1 MNTKKILMTGGSG
14 FIGSHFHNVLSKEN
28 IINLDLVKP
37 NQNQKS
43 NFIQGDIR
51 KKEDIERAIEG
62 ENVDLIISL
71 AAMHHDF
78 GISEQEHFET
88 NERGTELICDV
99 ASENKIDTI
108 VFYSSVAVYGA
119 NTAPS
124 NEEMEPNPNMP
135 YGASKLAGER
145 VLEKW
150 ASQKPSRKVL
160 IIRPALV
167 FGINNTANMYKLI
180 NQINL
185 GIYFHLGKGQNV
197 KSIAYVENIV
207 DATLFLIDNLTS
219 GVSIYNYADK
229 PHLTS
234 KEIANTISNK
244 LDKKVRITLPK
255 FLGIMLGLPFDL
267 GIRITGKNL
276 PISSSRIKKLA
287 TETYHL
293 AEKLTSEGFVPKFST
308 KQGLEEMVDWYKNT
322 NKKK

>member
-1 MNTKKILMTGGSG
+1 MKYTLITGGSG
-14 FIGSHFHNVLSKEN
+14 FIGSHFHNALPEEK

-37 NQNQKS
+37 KQNIKS
-43 NFIQGDIR
+43 DFVQGDIR
-51 KKEDIERAIEG
+51 NKDDVEKAIEG
-62 ENVDLIISL
+62 EKVNLIISL
-71 AAMHHDF
+71 AAVHHDF
-78 GISEQEHFET
+78 GISAKEYFDT
-88 NERGTELICDV
+88 NEKGTEVICEV
-99 ASENKIDTI
+99 ASEQKINTI

-135 YGASKLAGER
+135 YGASKLAGEK

-150 ASQKPSRKVL
+150 ASANQTRKVL

-167 FGINNTANMYKLI
+167 FGVNNTANMYKLI
-180 NQINL
+180 HQINL
-185 GIYFHLGKGQNV
+185 GVYFHVGKADNV
-197 KSIAYVENIV
+197 KSIAYVKNVV